1 MTKRILFGCAV
12 AVSAMTIAANA
23 ASRITPPVEHFTA
36 RAVEATSPAR
46 INFHRVEIVI
56 SRWSTFTDHRQL
68 MATLLM
74 KGSVAFLSDL
84 CGFAPA
90 GTISIVGR
98 PDVPIRYAW
107 SIEERGGSR
116 RIYLATDEPMSLG
129 NPLLRRFPD
138 AEPLT
143 FIELRVSRNGEGE
156 GKMSEALQLSVD
168 ESRGVI
174 ELRDYDKRPLHL
186 VMVRS
191 VGLFEE

>member
-1 MTKRILFGCAV
+1 MTKRILFGCAM
-12 AVSAMTIAANA
+12 AISAMTIAVNA

-36 RAVEATSPAR
+36 RAVETTSPAR
-46 INFHRVEIVI
+46 IHFRRVDIVI

-74 KGSVAFLSDL
+74 KGSVAFLSEL

-107 SIEERGGSR
+107 SIEDRGGSR
-116 RIYLATDEPMSLG
+116 RIYVATDEPMSFG
-129 NPLLRRFPD
+129 NPMVRRFPD

-143 FIELRVSRNGEGE
+143 FIELRVNRKGEGE
-156 GKMSEALQLSVD
+156 GKLSEPLRLSVD

-174 ELRDYDKRPLHL
+174 ELRDYDSRPLHL

-191 VGLFEE
+191 EASFEE